1 MREGLCGT
9 RAWYPR
15 PSMCSRMRLTEGDHR
30 LLRIVAVLFAAF
42 LAIQVFS
49 QLWQAV
55 GALADVLL
63 IFIVAWAIAYLLA
76 PVVERIDA
84 RTRLDRTFAVIL
96 VYVALGI
103 ILVVVTSIVI
113 SPLSQQL
120 ADFSARAPEYGDRAA
135 QAVLNIQT
143 TLQTFGMR
151 IDLAEIY
158 GTLPQ
163 RLGAIASAYAADILG
178 VVSATAG
185 VFFNLTLVLII
196 AFIMLI
202 DGDALWRRF
211 VLRLPADRRREAE
224 LLRESADR
232 SFGGFI
238 RGSLLLGVI
247 YGVATLVYLTAFGV
261 PFSGVLAIVSGL
273 TVIIPFFGP
282 IIAMI
287 PVLGVTAVAAG
298 DRLLWVF
305 ITTLLLQ
312 QIALNVIS
320 PRIMSKS
327 IGIHPIFVFFSL
339 LLGAKVAGFWGVVL
353 AMPVA
358 GILNAVLQYAYGA
371 LAGRPPVDDD
381 EERLVEAS

>member
-1 MREGLCGT
+1 
-9 RAWYPR
+9 
-15 PSMCSRMRLTEGDHR
+15 MRLTEGDHR
-30 LLRIVAVLFAAF
+30 ILRVVAVLLAIY
-42 LAIQVFS
+42 LAIQVFA
-49 QLWQAV
+49 LFWQTI
-55 GALADVLL
+55 GAIADVLL
-63 IFIVAWAIAYLLA
+63 IFVVAWAIAYLLA
-76 PVVERIDA
+76 PLVERIDM
-84 RTRLDRTFAVIL
+84 RTPLDRTLSVAL
-96 VYVALGI
+96 VYVGLAVV
-103 ILVVVTSIVI
+103 LVVLTSIVVA
-113 SPLSQQL
+113 PLSQQL
-120 ADFSARAPEYGDRAA
+120 TDFAVRAPEYGDRAA
-135 QAVLNIQT
+135 QAVLGVQTSLQNI
-143 TLQTFGMR
+143 GMR
-151 IDLAEIY
+151 VDLAELY

-163 RLGAIASAYAADILG
+163 RIGEIAGAYATDILG

-185 VFFNLTLVLII
+185 AFFNLTLVLII

-211 VLRLPADRRREAE
+211 VLRLPPQRRREAE

-247 YGVATLVYLTAFGV
+247 YGVATLVYLTVFGV

-305 ITTLLLQ
+305 IATLLLQ
-312 QIALNVIS
+312 QVALNVIS

-353 AMPVA
+353 AMPIA
-358 GILNAVLQYAYGA
+358 GILNALIEYAYTVGT
-371 LAGRPPVDDD
+371 GRAAVD

>member
-1 MREGLCGT
+1 
-9 RAWYPR
+9 
-15 PSMCSRMRLTEGDHR
+15 MRLTRGDHQ
-30 LLRIVAVLFAAF
+30 LLRVVGVL
-42 LAIQVFS
+42 LALYLALQVFT
-49 QLWQAV
+49 QVWQAI
-55 GALADVLL
+55 GAIADVLL
-63 IFIVAWAIAYLLA
+63 IFVAAWALAYLLA
-76 PVVERIDA
+76 PLVRRIDA
-84 RTRLDRTFAVIL
+84 RTPLDRTSAVIV
-96 VYVALGI
+96 VYVGLAI
-103 ILVVVTSIVI
+103 VVIFVTSLVI

-120 ADFSARAPEYGDRAA
+120 SDFAARAPEYGDRAA
-135 QAVLNIQT
+135 QAVVSMQA
-143 TLQTFGMR
+143 TLEGLGIR
-151 IDLAEIY
+151 VDLTEIY

-163 RLGAIASAYAADILG
+163 RVGAIASSYAADILG

-185 VFFNLTLVLII
+185 AFFNLTLVLII

-202 DGDALWRRF
+202 DGGGLWRRF
-211 VLRLPADRRREAE
+211 VLRLPAERRREAQ

-238 RGSLLLGVI
+238 RGSLLLGTI
-247 YGVATLVYLTAFGV
+247 YGLATLGIVVAFGI
-261 PFSGVLAIVSGL
+261 PFAGVLAIVSGL

-287 PVLGVTAVAAG
+287 PVLGVTAVAAS

-305 ITTLLLQ
+305 IAILVLQ

-327 IGIHPIFVFFSL
+327 IGIHPMFVFFSL

-358 GILNAVLQYAYGA
+358 GILNTLLQYGWDV
-371 LAGRPPVDDD
+371 LSGRPAPPD
-381 EERLVEAS
+381 EGPLVEAP

>member
-1 MREGLCGT
+1 MSDGLRDT

-15 PSMCSRMRLTEGDHR
+15 PRMSKRMRLTEGDLR
-30 LLRIVAVLFAAF
+30 LVRVVAVLFALF

-49 QLWQAV
+49 QVWQAI
-55 GALADVLL
+55 GAVSDVLL
-63 IFIVAWAIAYLLA
+63 IFVIAWAIAYLLA
-76 PVVERIDA
+76 PLVERIDM
-84 RTRLDRTFAVIL
+84 RTPLDRTPSVAV
-96 VYVALGI
+96 VYVGLGFV
-103 ILVVVTSIVI
+103 LVVLTSLVVA
-113 SPLSQQL
+113 PLSQQL
-120 ADFSARAPEYGDRAA
+120 SDFSARAPEYGDRAA
-135 QAVLNIQT
+135 QAVLNVQT
-143 TLQTFGMR
+143 TLQGIGMR
-151 IDLAEIY
+151 VDLAELY

-163 RLGAIASAYAADILG
+163 RVGAIASAYAADILG

-185 VFFNLTLVLII
+185 AFFNLTLVLII

-211 VLRLPADRRREAE
+211 VLRLPQDRRREAE

-238 RGSLLLGVI
+238 RGSLLLGVMYAI
-247 YGVATLVYLTAFGV
+247 ATFLYLALFGV
-261 PFSGVLAIVSGL
+261 PFAGVLAIVSGL

-305 ITTLLLQ
+305 ITTVLLQ

-358 GILNAVLQYAYGA
+358 GIVNALLQYAYGA
-371 LAGRPPVDDD
+371 LTGRPPVDDD

>member
-1 MREGLCGT
+1 
-9 RAWYPR
+9 
-15 PSMCSRMRLTEGDHR
+15 MRLTEGDLR
-30 LLRIVAVLFAAF
+30 LVRVVAVLFAIF
-42 LAIQVFS
+42 LAIQVFA
-49 QLWQAV
+49 QIWQTIGAV
-55 GALADVLL
+55 SDVLL
-63 IFIVAWAIAYLLA
+63 IFVIAWAIAYLLA
-76 PVVERIDA
+76 PLVERIDM
-84 RTRLDRTFAVIL
+84 RTPLDRTLSVAL
-96 VYVALGI
+96 VYVGLAI
-103 ILVVVTSIVI
+103 VLVVLTSIVVA
-113 SPLSQQL
+113 PLSQQL

-135 QAVLNIQT
+135 QAVLNVQT
-143 TLQTFGMR
+143 TLQDLGMR
-151 IDLAEIY
+151 VDLAELY

-163 RLGAIASAYAADILG
+163 RIGAIASAYAADILG

-185 VFFNLTLVLII
+185 AFFNLTLVLII

-211 VLRLPADRRREAE
+211 VLRLPPDRRREAE

-247 YGVATLVYLTAFGV
+247 YGIATLAYLTAFGV

-305 ITTLLLQ
+305 ITTLVLQ
-312 QIALNVIS
+312 QVALNVIS

-358 GILNAVLQYAYGA
+358 GILNALLEYAYGA
-371 LAGRPPVDDD
+371 FAGRANDD